1 MEPMNLL
8 IIMDDEHNK
17 KMLGCYGHPTVK
29 TPNLDRLAA
38 RGTRFTNAYTNSPIC
53 VPARS
58 AFATGRYVHQ
68 TGYWDNAIAYDG
80 EVRSW
85 GHVLQAHGHPVVSI
99 GKLHYTNEEADTGFD
114 QQIIPM
120 HIEGGVGDLHG
131 LLREPLPVRHQ
142 SRDMAT
148 RIGPGESTYTGYDRD
163 IADEACQWL
172 QGEGN
177 ASRGK
182 PWTLFTS
189 FISPHSPLVAPQA
202 YYDMYPPESIV
213 LPKKRPAGFQ
223 HPWWDALNAC
233 YIFDASFA
241 DDHQRRIAIASYYA
255 LCTYIDD
262 QVGRVLD
269 TLAATGL
276 DKTTRVIFLSDHGDN
291 MGARGLWGKS
301 NMYEESA
308 GIPMV
313 AAGPGI
319 ASGATCDTPVSHI
332 DFWPTI
338 LEAVGVPPQAR
349 EAESH
354 PGRSLFETMRMGEAE
369 AAQRVV
375 LSEYHAAGSISAC
388 YMIRKGDWKYI
399 HYTGFR
405 PELFNLREDPEE
417 LMDRAADP
425 ACQDVLADL
434 EDELRQRLDPVAT
447 DERAKAAQR
456 ALIEQHGGY
465 EALERRGGGS
475 YTPVPGEE
483 VRLIQG

>member
-1 MEPMNLL
+1 MEATNLL

-17 KMLGCYGHPTVK
+17 KMLGCYGHPVVK

-53 VPARS
+53 TPAR
-58 AFATGRYVHQ
+58 AVFATGRHVYQ
-68 TGYWDNAIAYDG
+68 TGYWDNAIAYEG
-80 EVRSW
+80 KIPAW

-99 GKLHYTNEEADTGFD
+99 GKLHYASEEANTGFD
-114 QQIIPM
+114 RQVIPM

-142 SRDMAT
+142 SKDMAI
-148 RIGPGESTYTGYDRD
+148 RIGPGDTSYTGYDRQ

-172 QGEGN
+172 QTEG
-177 ASRGK
+177 AQPRDK

-202 YYDMYPPESIV
+202 YYDMYPPESIE
-213 LPKKRPAGFQ
+213 LPKKRPEGFD
-223 HPWWDALNAC
+223 HPWWDALNKC
-233 YIFDASFA
+233 YIFDQSFR

-255 LCTYIDD
+255 LCSYIDA
-262 QVGRVLD
+262 QIGRVLD

-276 DKTTRVIFLSDHGDN
+276 EHHTRVIFLSDHGDN

-308 GIPMV
+308 GIPMI

-319 ASGATCDTPVSHI
+319 GEGKQCDAPVSHV

-338 LEAVGVPPQAR
+338 LEAMGVP
-349 EAESH
+349 AESRAAVDH
-354 PGRSLFETMRMGEAE
+354 PGRSLFKAMRESEAE
-369 AAQRVV
+369 ARDQVV

-417 LMDRAADP
+417 LTDRAADP
-425 ACQDVLADL
+425 ACAGVLAAL
-434 EDELRQRLDPVAT
+434 EQELRQRLDPEAT
-447 DERAKAAQR
+447 DRRAKAAQ
-456 ALIEQHGGY
+456 AELIEKHGGY
-465 EALERRGGGS
+465 DAIERRGGGS

-483 VRLIQG
+483 VQLIRG

>member
-8 IIMDDEHNK
+8 VLMDDEHNK
-17 KMLGCYGHPTVK
+17 KMLGCYGHPVVK

-53 VPARS
+53 VPARA

-80 EVRSW
+80 KVPSW
-85 GHVLQAHGHPVVSI
+85 GHLLQAHGHPVVSI
-99 GKLHYTNEEADTGFD
+99 GKLHYTDESADTGFD
-114 QQIIPM
+114 RQILPM

-131 LLREPLPVRHQ
+131 LLRDPLPVRYQ

-148 RIGPGESTYTGYDRD
+148 RIGPGDTSYTDYDRK
-163 IADEACQWL
+163 IADEACHWL
-172 QGEGN
+172 QTQGDRPH
-177 ASRGK
+177 AK
-182 PWTLFTS
+182 PWVLFTS

-202 YYDMYPPESIV
+202 YYDLYPPESIT

-255 LCTYIDD
+255 LCTYIDH
-262 QVGRVLD
+262 QIGRVLD
-269 TLAATGL
+269 TLEATGL
-276 DKTTRVIFLSDHGDN
+276 ARNTRVIFLSDHGDN

-308 GIPMV
+308 GIPMI

-319 ASGATCDTPVSHI
+319 GVGACCDTAVSHV

-338 LEAVGVPPQAR
+338 LQAVGVPAQAQ
-349 EAESH
+349 ATQTH
-354 PGRSLFETMRMGEAE
+354 PGRSLFESIRIPEAE
-369 AAQRVV
+369 ARQRVV
-375 LSEYHAAGSISAC
+375 LSEYHAAGSVSAC
-388 YMIRKGDWKYI
+388 YMVRQGDWKYI

-417 LMDRAADP
+417 LLDRAGDP
-425 ACQDVLADL
+425 ACADVLRAL
-434 EDELRQRLDPVAT
+434 EGELRQRLDPDVA
-447 DERAKAAQR
+447 DRQAKAAQ
-456 ALIEQHGGY
+456 AVLIAQHGGY
-465 EALERRGGGS
+465 DAIARRGGSS
-475 YTPVPGEE
+475 YTPAPGED
-483 VRLIQG
+483 VQLIQL

>member
-1 MEPMNLL
+1 MEPTNLL
-8 IIMDDEHNK
+8 ILMDDEHNK
-17 KMLGCYGHPTVK
+17 KMLGCYGHPMVK
-29 TPNLDRLAA
+29 TPHLDRLAA

-53 VPARS
+53 TPAR
-58 AFATGRYVHQ
+58 AVFATGRHVHE

-80 EVRSW
+80 RFPAW

-99 GKLHYTNEEADTGFD
+99 GKLHYTNEEADTGFNR
-114 QQIIPM
+114 QIIPM

-142 SRDMAT
+142 SKDLAT
-148 RIGPGESTYTGYDRD
+148 RIGPGDTTYTGYDRQ
-163 IADEACQWL
+163 IAAEACRWL
-172 QGEGN
+172 QTEG
-177 ASRGK
+177 SRPCDK

-202 YYDMYPPESIV
+202 YYDMYPPESIE
-213 LPKKRPAGFQ
+213 LPKQRPEGFE
-223 HPWWDALNAC
+223 HPWWDALNKC
-233 YIFDASFA
+233 YIFDASFR

-255 LCTYIDD
+255 LCTYIDA
-262 QVGRVLD
+262 QIGRVLD

-276 DKTTRVIFLSDHGDN
+276 ERNTRVIFLSDHGDN
-291 MGARGLWGKS
+291 LGARRLWGKS

-308 GIPMV
+308 GIPMI

-319 ASGATCDTPVSHI
+319 AKGVQCDAPVSHV

-338 LEAVGVPPQAR
+338 LEAAGVPAEAQAL
-349 EAESH
+349 AEH
-354 PGRSLFETMRMGEAE
+354 PGRSLFKAMRETPAE
-369 AAQRVV
+369 ASEQVV

-417 LMDRAADP
+417 RLDRAADP
-425 ACQDVLADL
+425 ACADVLAAL
-434 EDELRQRLDPVAT
+434 AQALRQRLDPEAT
-447 DERAKAAQR
+447 DRRAKAAQA
-456 ALIEQHGGY
+456 ALIARHGGY
-465 EALERRGGGS
+465 EAIEKRGGGS

-483 VRLIQG
+483 VQLIRG